1 VWSDTFDNATKEE
14 KRLLHE
20 LKQGHLIADQQNG
33 TLVPQQKPTPGTKR
47 KRKLIL
53 YKDKEDTEKVDKEGV
68 KKVKTSKKETSKKG
82 TSKKGTSK
90 NETSKNK
97 TKDDDKKG
105 KKNPKK
111 VSSCLLL
118 AT

>member
-53 YKDKEDTEKVDKEGV
+53 YKDKEDTEKVDKGGV
-68 KKVKTSKKETSKKG
+68 KKLKTSKKEA
-82 TSKKGTSK
+82 SKKGTSK

-111 VSSCLLL
+111 VSSCILL